1 MTIQMKVDL
10 REVRKLK
17 KDINLLVKNFPELAE
32 KVRRKLA
39 HRTKALAKFYV
50 LPSWTG
56 STGKLKRSIIIKK
69 EGATSTDVIAGAP
82 YAGYVEEGAKKH
94 PMKFKPGS
102 RGDFLSQFWS
112 TQTGKKWHVA
122 GSVRTHP
129 GTKPMQF
136 MEKGFRQMLKESE
149 GLMQEEVNKYF
160 SRRGF

>member
-39 HRTKALAKFYV
+39 NRTKALAKFYV
-50 LPSWTG
+50 QPRWG
-56 STGKLKRSIIIKK
+56 STGKLKRSIIIRK

-82 YAGYVEEGAKKH
+82 YAGFVELGTKPHEIPNNPFWGMIGRKHPGAR
-94 PMKFKPGS
+94 PMKF
-102 RGDFLSQFWS
+102 
-112 TQTGKKWHVA
+112 
-122 GSVRTHP
+122 
-129 GTKPMQF
+129 
-136 MEKGFRQMLKESE
+136 MEQGFRQMLKESE